1 MGEGGGAVG
10 ILGKKVTHLGISR
23 IEGMLSESFP
33 SGKVDRGG
41 HEKRMNQRFAKVKV
55 FSLVFFEGA

>member
-23 IEGMLSESFP
+23 VEGMLSESFP
-33 SGKVDRGG
+33 GGKIDGCAHG
-41 HEKRMNQRFAKVKV
+41 ERMN
-55 FSLVFFEGA
+55 